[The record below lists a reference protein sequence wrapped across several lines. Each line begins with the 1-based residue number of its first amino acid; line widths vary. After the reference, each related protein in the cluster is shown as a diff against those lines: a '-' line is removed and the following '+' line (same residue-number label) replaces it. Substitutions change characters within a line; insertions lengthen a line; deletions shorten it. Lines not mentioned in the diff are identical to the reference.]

1 MMHIK
6 TPIVLYVRKHTSAS
20 TTEKKKLY
28 EISSPYRH
36 IPASTLTQ
44 SYMTWQMW
52 VALYNTERNVII

>member
-6 TPIVLYVRKHTSAS
+6 TPILLFVRHTLASA
-20 TTEKKKLY
+20 TEKKKLY

-36 IPASTLTQ
+36 IPASTSTQ

-52 VALYNTERNVII
+52 VALYNIELNVII